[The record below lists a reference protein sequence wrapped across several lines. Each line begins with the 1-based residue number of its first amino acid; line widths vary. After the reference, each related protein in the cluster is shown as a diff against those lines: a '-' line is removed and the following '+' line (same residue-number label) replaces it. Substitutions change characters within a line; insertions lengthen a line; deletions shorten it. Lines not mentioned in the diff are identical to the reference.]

1 MSHKEAFEMLEGQLM
16 NLHSSAQNM
25 ANLYCTQQSL
35 QTLLIANPSN
45 RSKEEPKPEKKQDDA
60 MTRKIEEISTELRV
74 VKNKLER
81 ETNQLKKTIE
91 DDRSGNQGRASHS
104 TWQQPPQWQPRQQ
117 PPHWQPPADQR
128 PPQQQPPWSKP
139 PYNNGEDQPKSFMS
153 HIVDSAF
160 YNKSLMTHF
169 SQLLRKQIPKN
180 LQVLRDQV
188 TNEVIPWASSYYDTF
203 LTRAI
208 PDGER
213 RKHLIILMGAQGCR
227 FCAQILKNQ
236 GGDKP
241 IFPHLLFKNNI
252 PDKPN
257 QATIYSFPRCCP
269 MLHTATLEAR
279 QKLLTTFPSGLYC
292 NNCLRNSKYCICN
305 LPPEKTKTSAH
316 LQIVLNI

>member
-1 MSHKEAFEMLEGQLM
+1 
-16 NLHSSAQNM
+16 
-25 ANLYCTQQSL
+25 
-35 QTLLIANPSN
+35 
-45 RSKEEPKPEKKQDDA
+45 
-60 MTRKIEEISTELRV
+60 
-74 VKNKLER
+74 
-81 ETNQLKKTIE
+81 
-91 DDRSGNQGRASHS
+91 
-104 TWQQPPQWQPRQQ
+104 
-117 PPHWQPPADQR
+117 
-128 PPQQQPPWSKP
+128 
-139 PYNNGEDQPKSFMS
+139 MS

-188 TNEVIPWASSYYDTF
+188 TNEVIPWASSYYDTL

-241 IFPHLLFKNNI
+241 IFPHLLFKNNV

-257 QATIYSFPRCCP
+257 QATIY
-269 MLHTATLEAR
+269 
-279 QKLLTTFPSGLYC
+279 
-292 NNCLRNSKYCICN
+292 
-305 LPPEKTKTSAH
+305 
-316 LQIVLNI
+316 